1 MMNEYMGDTAGRGT
15 VQLPFPPQAV
25 TAEVAGDFT
34 LPDYQPEIKRLLRIG
49 VNLLPPDPDRM
60 EGALTGRMDYS
71 VLYVGGD
78 GGIYCA
84 PLSTEYRLELP
95 AERNTG
101 ALPLPMG
108 EPTVCLCDL
117 SSEVPAG
124 RVVSPRR
131 LHIRC
136 KVKARVRAYGEC
148 PLGPLGAEGED
159 DPTVETLTAEVPVGR
174 LYRALSE
181 PLMLEDDI
189 ILSPAE
195 GDLRVVCAEGQIMMT
210 EAVPA
215 AGTVNCR
222 GEVTVKLTLC
232 PADTVGD
239 LLAELTDTAPAQ
251 KQAPQLTVLK
261 RKIPFSQTVGMEGVT
276 AACSA
281 AAHGYCSEITV
292 QADEG
297 RLHLEAGVL
306 TEVRA
311 QQNRTVTCV
320 ADLYSTRREGICRY
334 TTYPAEAALRAFN
347 GNFTLSDSLPLTE
360 VGIDPAARVV
370 DVTAAA
376 VPEGLTADPAKGR
389 CLLTGKCRCH
399 LLLLKE
405 NEYATA
411 ELELPFRYEF
421 DDLTLLRDA
430 PTVKEDTHTSPA
442 FDGSAEVVN
451 CRARMDG
458 ERVGID
464 AELAVSIRTYIP
476 APFTALSDV
485 GFGSEVTR
493 RRGEYVI
500 CFPAPTD
507 TVWSVA
513 KRYHAPMAGLTAA
526 NNLAVG
532 ESADSPD
539 SLEGVGYL
547 IV

>member
-1 MMNEYMGDTAGRGT
+1 MTNPYMGESTARGT
-15 VQLPFPPQAV
+15 VQLPYPLRAV

-49 VNLLPPDPDRM
+49 VNLLPPDPDQA
-60 EGALTGRMDYS
+60 GGDLTGRMDYS

-84 PLSTEYRLELP
+84 PLSTEYRLEIPTEGNTGSLP
-95 AERNTG
+95 A
-101 ALPLPMG
+101 AMG
-108 EPTVCLCDL
+108 EPSVCLCDL
-117 SSEVPAG
+117 SSEVPVG

-136 KVKARVRAYGEC
+136 KVKGRVRAYGEC
-148 PLGPLGAEGED
+148 PLGPWGTDGED

-195 GDLRVVCAEGQIMMT
+195 GEMRVICAEGQVMMT
-210 EAVPA
+210 EASPA
-215 AGTVNCR
+215 AGTVTCR

-239 LLAELTDTAPAQ
+239 LLAEITESAPAE
-251 KQAPQLTVLK
+251 KQAPQLTILK
-261 RKIPFSQTVGMEGVT
+261 RKIPFSQTVGVEGVT
-276 AACSA
+276 SACAATA
-281 AAHGYCSEITV
+281 RGYCSEITV
-292 QADEG
+292 QMDDG
-297 RLHLEAGVL
+297 RIHPEVGVI

-311 QQNRTVTCV
+311 QRNQAVTCV
-320 ADLYSTRREGICRY
+320 ADLYSTRREEACRY
-334 TTYPAEAALRAFN
+334 AAYPAEVALRALN
-347 GNFTLSDSLPLTE
+347 GNFTLSDSLPLAD

-370 DVTAAA
+370 DVTATAT
-376 VPEGLTADPAKGR
+376 PEELTADPDKGR

-405 NEYATA
+405 NEYTTA

-430 PTVKEDTHTSPA
+430 PTVNRDPDTPPA
-442 FDGSAEVVN
+442 FDGSMEVVN

-464 AELAVSIRTYIP
+464 AELAVSLRTHAP

-485 GFGSEVTR
+485 GYGGEVTR

-507 TVWSVA
+507 TLWSVA

-532 ESADSPD
+532 ESANSPD